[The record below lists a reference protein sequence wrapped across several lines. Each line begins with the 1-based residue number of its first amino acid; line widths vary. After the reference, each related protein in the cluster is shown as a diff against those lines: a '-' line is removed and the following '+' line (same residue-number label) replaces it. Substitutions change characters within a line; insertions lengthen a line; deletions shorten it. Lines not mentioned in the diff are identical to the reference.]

1 MSSGSGAS
9 KVVRSFLS
17 LFSRP
22 RAAEPAADSARRS
35 RHVHLPASVIAAVES
50 ASVVVRP
57 GSREDGP
64 RAIVAFPGRNGW
76 TFSPENAA
84 KCFTA
89 GWPDLTAA
97 QIKQAA
103 ARLSCRVHASMQE
116 AAAFADR
123 AETANRSWKDRY

>member
-1 MSSGSGAS
+1 M
-9 KVVRSFLS
+9 VRSLLS

-22 RAAEPAADSARRS
+22 RAAEPATAAGRN

-76 TFSPENAA
+76 TFSAENAA
-84 KCFTA
+84 KCFAA
-89 GWPDLTAA
+89 GWPDMTPA
-97 QIKQAA
+97 QIKQATS
-103 ARLSCRVHASMQE
+103 RLSCLVHAAMQE
-116 AAAFADR
+116 SAALADR
-123 AETANRSWKDRY
+123 ADTAKRSFIDRY

>member
-1 MSSGSGAS
+1 M
-9 KVVRSFLS
+9 
-17 LFSRP
+17 FSRL
-22 RAAEPAADSARRS
+22 RAAEPTAAVGRS

-76 TFSPENAA
+76 TFSAESAA
-84 KCFTA
+84 KCFTS
-89 GWPDLTAA
+89 GWPDMTAA
-97 QIKQAA
+97 QIKQATS
-103 ARLSCRVHASMQE
+103 RLSCLVHAAMQE

-123 AETANRSWKDRY
+123 ADTSKRSFIDRY

>member
-1 MSSGSGAS
+1 M
-9 KVVRSFLS
+9 VRSLLS

-22 RAAEPAADSARRS
+22 RAAEPAAAVGRS

-50 ASVVVRP
+50 ASVIVRP

-76 TFSPENAA
+76 TFSAENAA

-89 GWPDLTAA
+89 GWPDMTAA
-97 QIKQAA
+97 QIKQATS
-103 ARLSCRVHASMQE
+103 RLSCLVHAAMQE
-116 AAAFADR
+116 SAAFADR
-123 AETANRSWKDRY
+123 ADTAKRSFIDRY